1 MAKNAKKIEDNDHN
15 KVSGGGYLS
24 SYTDEEYETAGIEVV
39 GPAKL

>member
-24 SYTDEEYETAGIEVV
+24 SYTDEEYEAAGIEVV